1 MHEEVI
7 VSGFGGQGAL
17 FAGQLLAYTGLDD
30 GYHVT
35 WIPSYGPEMRGGT
48 AHCTVILS
56 DDDIGSPII
65 REPTICIVMNPPSM
79 EKYDP
84 LVKPGGLLVV
94 NSTLVRSESSR
105 GDLAV
110 LYVPANELAAELGN
124 VKMANVVLLGAM
136 LGAKEILPV
145 DSVKRTLDRHIPKRR
160 QYNVQP
166 NKLALDR
173 GLAFAQGL
181 AFKTIGRVG
190 ATSKEPQGSPSTPLS
205 STTTGA

>member
-17 FAGQLLAYTGLDD
+17 FAGQLLAYTGLDA

-65 REPTICIVMNPPSM
+65 REPTVCIVMNPPSM
-79 EKYDP
+79 EKYVP
-84 LVKPGGLLVV
+84 LVKAGGLLVV
-94 NSTLVRSESSR
+94 NSTLVRSKSARE
-105 GDLAV
+105 DITV
-110 LYVPANELAAELGN
+110 IYVPANELAAGLGN

-136 LGAKEILPV
+136 LGVREILAV
-145 DSVKRTLDRHIPKRR
+145 ESVKRTLDEHIPERR
-160 QYNVQP
+160 KHIIQP
-166 NKLALDR
+166 NKRALDR
-173 GLAFAQGL
+173 GLAYAQDW
-181 AFKTIGRVG
+181 RVDATGG
-190 ATSKEPQGSPSTPLS
+190 AGEG
-205 STTTGA
+205 